1 MKILTKGLN
10 KKKEYGDFQTPQT
23 LANSICQKLVD
34 LGVNPETII
43 EPTCGTGTFIESAIY
58 SFPQVKQ
65 VVGLEIN
72 DEYLFNLKERLKDV
86 PESAEVKLIQEDFF
100 KFDWEKLLTQ
110 TKDNILILGNLPWVT
125 NSQQGTINANNL
137 PQKTNFQHHRGLEA
151 ITGKSNFDISEWML
165 IRLAELLSWR
175 RGHLA
180 IICKT
185 SVARKLL
192 YHLYINKIALSHS
205 AIFQLDARKHFNV
218 SVSACLLFCHF
229 NGNSYNYDY
238 KVFTSLKGEENYS
251 IGYRNGIVVK
261 DLVAFEETKSLY
273 KASSSKWRSGVKHD
287 RSEVMEFRKLDGC
300 LINGLGE
307 KVCLEDEYIYP
318 LLKGSDIA
326 NSKTTSTNK
335 YVLITQK
342 YIGEPTEKIKENAPK
357 TWEYLQKYSK
367 YLDNRKSKI
376 YRNSPC
382 FSIFGVGDYT
392 FSQWKIAISGL
403 YKSLRFQL
411 VGKIENKPVIFDDTV
426 YFLGFENETFA
437 KKVFN
442 FLNSPTATKFLD
454 SLIFWDDKR
463 PIKSSILNKIT
474 LEKIDNINLHL

>member
-1 MKILTKGLN
+1 MKSLTKDLN
-10 KKKEYGDFQTPQT
+10 KKKEYGDFQTPQI

-43 EPTCGTGTFIESAIY
+43 EPTCGIGTFIESAIY

-65 VVGLEIN
+65 IIGLEIN
-72 DEYLFNLKERLKDV
+72 QEYLCKIKERLKDI
-86 PESAEVKLIQEDFF
+86 PENSKIKLIQEDFF
-100 KFDWEKLLTQ
+100 KFDWENQLSELKEQLV
-110 TKDNILILGNLPWVT
+110 ILGNLPWVT
-125 NSQQGTINANNL
+125 NSHQGIISAKNL
-137 PQKTNFQHHRGLEA
+137 PQKSNFQHHKGLDA

-165 IRLAELLSWR
+165 IKLAELLSWHK
-175 RGHLA
+175 GYLA

-192 YHLYINKIALSHS
+192 YHLYINKIPLSYS
-205 AIFQLDARKHFNV
+205 AIFQLDARKYFNV

-229 NGNSYNYDY
+229 NENSYNYDY

-251 IGYRNGIVVK
+251 IGYRNGNVIK
-261 DLVAFEETKSLY
+261 DLTAFEETKSLY
-273 KASSSKWRSGVKHD
+273 KANSSKWRSGVKHD
-287 RSEVMEFRKLDGC
+287 CSEVMEFRKLDGF
-300 LINGLGE
+300 LVNGLGE
-307 KVCLEDEYIYP
+307 KVCLEDEYVYP

-326 NSKTTSTNK
+326 NSKTASTNK

-342 YIGEPTEKIKENAPK
+342 YVGESTEKIKENAPK

-367 YLDNRKSKI
+367 YLDSRKSKI
-376 YRNSPC
+376 YHNNPR

-437 KKVFN
+437 KTVFN
-442 FLNSPTATKFLD
+442 FLNSPVATKFLD

-474 LEKIDNINLHL
+474 LEKIDNINLYL